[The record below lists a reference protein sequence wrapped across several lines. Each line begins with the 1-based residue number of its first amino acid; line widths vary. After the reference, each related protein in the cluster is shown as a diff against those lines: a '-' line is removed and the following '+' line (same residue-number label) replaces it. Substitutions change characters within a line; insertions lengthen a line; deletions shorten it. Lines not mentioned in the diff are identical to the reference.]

1 MAFVN
6 FKPMLHTT
14 FVSVLWMFSPA
25 WKDHFTDI
33 TAGTVVTFLSEMKPH
48 SGPFPHLLHH
58 CFVWRLWCSLFAI
71 CGCQKNIWGCNSR
84 SLSVAISMVLFCR
97 DIRFVITKD
106 KEKNQI
112 LTVTRLKSEKRCPQF
127 ERNTTVVNKYPRSV
141 TIRQAWCTRSKRV
154 CNAAIRAETTETPFT
169 PLQSTWLWSC
179 YFKVLKKRYVMLL

>member
-14 FVSVLWMFSPA
+14 FFSVLWMFSPA

-71 CGCQKNIWGCNSR
+71 CGCQKNIWGYNSR
-84 SLSVAISMVLFCR
+84 SLSVAISMVLFRR
-97 DIRFVITKD
+97 DIRFVIAKD
-106 KEKNQI
+106 KEKNRI
-112 LTVTRLKSEKRCPQF
+112 LTVTRLKSEK
-127 ERNTTVVNKYPRSV
+127 NVVHSLS
-141 TIRQAWCTRSKRV
+141 A
-154 CNAAIRAETTETPFT
+154 T
-169 PLQSTWLWSC
+169 PLSQINIPGLLQFVRRNVQEADVCVTLRSEQKQQRHHSPRYSQRDFEAVILG
-179 YFKVLKKRYVMLL
+179 FLKKVT